1 MYRLEDV
8 CKHRAQGGSAFELR
22 VPSLEVHPGEMIA
35 LVGESGCGKSTLLD
49 LLALVLRP
57 TSSGVFRFTEPNSGE
72 VVDAAK
78 LWSAGHEET
87 LARLRRTH
95 MGYVL
100 QTGGLLPFLNV
111 RRNIELSAR
120 VSGREPQAVGELA
133 AQLGIGNCLERM
145 PTALSIGQR
154 QRVAIARAVAHG
166 PALVLADE
174 PTAAVDKQRGA
185 LIMEQ
190 LALLARQQGT
200 AVVVVTHDRP
210 LVEPWMDRGYGFA
223 VSAVSDALTV
233 SVCRPLEA
241 LEREQREHKRRERTL

>member
-8 CKHRAQGGSAFELR
+8 RKHRAQGGSAFELQ
-22 VPSLEVHPGEMIA
+22 VPSLEVHPGEVIA

-57 TSSGVFRFTEPNSGE
+57 TSSRVFRFTDPNSAE
-72 VVDAAK
+72 KVDPAG
-78 LWSAGHEET
+78 LWEDEQEDA

-100 QTGGLLPFLNV
+100 QTGGLLPFLDV
-111 RRNIELSAR
+111 RRNIELSSR
-120 VSGREPQAVGELA
+120 VSGREPGPVSELA
-133 AQLGIGNCLERM
+133 VQLGIGNCLDRM
-145 PTALSIGQR
+145 PARLSIGQR
-154 QRVAIARAVAHG
+154 QRVAIARAVAHA

-185 LIMEQ
+185 QIMER
-190 LALLARQQGT
+190 LAMLARKQGT

-210 LVEPWMDRGYGFA
+210 LIEPWMDRGYGFA
-223 VSAVSDALTV
+223 VSAVSDELTV
-233 SVCRPLEA
+233 SVCRPLQGHEKA
-241 LEREQREHKRRERTL
+241 S

>member
-8 CKHRAQGGSAFELR
+8 RKHRAQGGSAFELQ
-22 VPSLEVHPGEMIA
+22 VPLLEVYPGELIA

-57 TSSGVFRFTEPNSGE
+57 SSSRMFRFTDPNGGE
-72 VVDAAK
+72 VVDAAA
-78 LWSAGHEET
+78 LWADGHEDA

-100 QTGGLLPFLNV
+100 QTGGLLPFLDV
-111 RRNIELSAR
+111 RRNIELSSR
-120 VSGREPQAVGELA
+120 VSGREPVAVSELA
-133 AQLGIGNCLERM
+133 AQLGIANCLDRM
-145 PTALSIGQR
+145 PAALSIGQR

-174 PTAAVDKQRGA
+174 PTAAVDKERAAQ
-185 LIMEQ
+185 IMER
-190 LALLARQQGT
+190 LAMLARQQGA

-210 LVEPWMDRGYGFA
+210 LVESLMDRGYGFS
-223 VSAVSDALTV
+223 VSAVSDELTV
-233 SVCRPLEA
+233 SVCRPLD
-241 LEREQREHKRRERTL
+241 RREAAS